1 MRWKAFFLNLAVPL
15 AVGALA
21 GILTRRSMAAYAA
34 MQKPPASPPGL
45 VFPIVWTVLFLL
57 MGVSSYLIRQL
68 PDSDERR
75 TALALYAV
83 SLAVNFLW
91 PIVFF
96 TMKAY
101 LFALIV
107 LLVLWGLVLAMI
119 FAMHRV
125 RPAAAWLQIPYLLWL
140 SFAEYLNLGA
150 ALLNR

>member
-34 MQKPPASPPGL
+34 MQKPPASPP
-45 VFPIVWTVLFLL
+45 VLFLL

-96 TMKAY
+96 TVKAY

-107 LLVLWGLVLAMI
+107 LLVLWGIVLAMI

-140 SFAEYLNLGA
+140 SFAAYLNLGA